1 MADEA
6 TQGDPQRARD
16 AITERTLCLVDRQI
30 GRGEPP
36 SPAEWQELRDL
47 ASGHEESLRLV
58 AELQS
63 VVERFD
69 AQLRVKFGAGA
80 GEGAVELPRLRE
92 GLATLIREIVR
103 KKAPAASAGT
113 QTP

>member
-6 TQGDPQRARD
+6 TQGDLRRARD

-69 AQLRVKFGAGA
+69 AQLRVKFGAG
-80 GEGAVELPRLRE
+80 EGAVELPRLRE

-113 QTP
+113 QTQ

>member
-1 MADEA
+1 MAHEL
-6 TQGDPQRARD
+6 TQGDMQRTRD
-16 AITERTLCLVDRQI
+16 AITERTLRLVDRQI
-30 GRGEPP
+30 GRGEVT

-47 ASGHEESLRLV
+47 AGGHEESLRLV

-69 AQLRVKFGAGA
+69 AQLRVKFGAGG
-80 GEGAVELPRLRE
+80 GEVELPRLRE

-103 KKAPAASAGT
+103 KRAPAGAQA
-113 QTP
+113 Q

>member
-1 MADEA
+1 VAHEPAQADL
-6 TQGDPQRARD
+6 QRTRD
-16 AITERTLCLVDRQI
+16 AITERTLGLVDRQI

-47 ASGHEESLRLV
+47 AGGHEESLRLV
-58 AELQS
+58 GELQS

-69 AQLRVKFGAGA
+69 AQLRARFAAA
-80 GEGAVELPRLRE
+80 GETVDLARLRE

-103 KKAPAASAGT
+103 KKAPAASAGA
-113 QTP
+113 QTH

>member
-1 MADEA
+1 VAHES
-6 TQGDPQRARD
+6 TQGDLQRARD
-16 AITERTLCLVDRQI
+16 AITERTLRLVDRQI
-30 GRGEPP
+30 GRGEAT

-47 ASGHEESLRLV
+47 AGGHEESLRLV

-69 AQLRVKFGAGA
+69 AQLRAKFGAG
-80 GEGAVELPRLRE
+80 GGAVELPRLRE

-103 KKAPAASAGT
+103 KRAPAASAGA
-113 QTP
+113 QAQ

>member
-1 MADEA
+1 MAHEL
-6 TQGDPQRARD
+6 TQGDVQRARE
-16 AITERTLCLVDRQI
+16 AITERTLRLVDRQI
-30 GRGEPP
+30 GRGEAT

-47 ASGHEESLRLV
+47 AGGHEESLRLV

-69 AQLRVKFGAGA
+69 AQLRAKFGVG
-80 GEGAVELPRLRE
+80 GGTVELPRLRE

-103 KKAPAASAGT
+103 KRAPAASAGAQT
-113 QTP
+113 Q

>member
-1 MADEA
+1 MAHES
-6 TQGDPQRARD
+6 TPGELQRTRD
-16 AITERTLCLVDRQI
+16 AITERTLRLVDRQI
-30 GRGEPP
+30 GRGEDT

-47 ASGHEESLRLV
+47 ADGHEESLRLV

-69 AQLRVKFGAGA
+69 AQLRAKFGATGA
-80 GEGAVELPRLRE
+80 RGELPRLRE

-103 KKAPAASAGT
+103 KKAPAASAGAQT
-113 QTP
+113 Q

>member
-1 MADEA
+1 MAHEPA
-6 TQGDPQRARD
+6 QGDMQSARD
-16 AITERTLCLVDRQI
+16 AITERTLRLVDRQI
-30 GRGEPP
+30 GHGELP

-69 AQLRVKFGAGA
+69 AQLRVKFGAG
-80 GEGAVELPRLRE
+80 GGAVELPRLRE

-103 KKAPAASAGT
+103 KRAPAASAGAQT
-113 QTP
+113 Q